1 MDFAAELAKLLAAAE
16 AALTAEEYQ
25 ALFET
30 PPEREMGDYALPC
43 FKLARTMRKAPPMI
57 ASALKEAL
65 EAAGI
70 PAWLSAWNALAAT

>member
-43 FKLARTMRKAPPMI
+43 FKLARTMRKARTTESRGRSKRENTIWSFP
-57 ASALKEAL
+57 
-65 EAAGI
+65 
-70 PAWLSAWNALAAT
+70 